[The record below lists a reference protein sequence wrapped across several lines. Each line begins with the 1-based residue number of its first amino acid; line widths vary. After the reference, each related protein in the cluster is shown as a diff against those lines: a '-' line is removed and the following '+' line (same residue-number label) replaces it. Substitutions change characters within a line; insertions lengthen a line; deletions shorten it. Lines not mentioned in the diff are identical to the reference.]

1 MIDRRCNFKTLVFIA
16 VFAVIGGLGSA
27 AHAQELLVLEVGDLQ
42 VKQREFTAEQFDA
55 LVDQTVRRINDQDHP
70 ERGRLNEQLTLKL
83 DWIEAACKT
92 SEDQR
97 KKLQIAGRGDIKR
110 FFDEMRE
117 LKRRYRQVKGDAG
130 ESARMQ
136 QRLAALQ
143 ASYGAEIFGDSS
155 LLAKTVSKTLS
166 QEQTVAIKKAEEEA
180 RAFAHRAAVEQAVQ
194 FCDVAIGLKGE
205 QRGKLTELFVSRS
218 RQIKRYEKSGLPLPY
233 SMVVETARSS
243 RDKLKAIFDERQW
256 RMMTSIIKQ
265 MQSGDAVGFGRIPAN
280 GVLELRD
287 LEVFD
292 IEFFIV
298 PEPQGVANDA
308 NKH

>member
-1 MIDRRCNFKTLVFIA
+1 MIDRRWIFKSLVFIA
-16 VFAVIGGLGSA
+16 FLLANRGLGPA
-27 AHAQELLVLEVGDLQ
+27 AHAQGLQVLEVGDLQ
-42 VKQREFTAEQFDA
+42 VKQREFTADQFDA
-55 LVDQTVRRINDQDHP
+55 LVEQTLRRINDQDHP

-83 DWIEAACKT
+83 DWIAAACKT

-117 LKRRYRQVKGDAG
+117 LKRRFRQVKGEAG

-155 LLAKTVSKTLS
+155 LLAKTVSTTLS
-166 QEQTVAIKKAEEEA
+166 REQAAAIKKAEEEA
-180 RAFAHRAAVEQAVQ
+180 RAFANRAAVEQAVQ
-194 FCDVAIGLKGE
+194 FCDVAIGLNGE
-205 QRGKLTELFVSRS
+205 QRGKLTELFASRG
-218 RQIKRYEKSGLPLPY
+218 RQMKQDEKSGLPLPY
-233 SMVVETARSS
+233 SMVVETARLS

-265 MQSGDAVGFGRIPAN
+265 MQSGDAVGLARIPAN
-280 GVLELRD
+280 GVLD
-287 LEVFD
+287 LPGLTEVD
-292 IEFFIV
+292 IELLIV
-298 PEPQGVANDA
+298 AEPHGVSNDA
-308 NKH
+308 DKE